1 MILALIT
8 TLSFAAA
15 GAEPVAAIS
24 LYNPTEWQAPFLVEI
39 PTGKIAAPDLLDW
52 RSLRLHAP
60 QGVIPFALREGRA
73 HWKTRFTSPV
83 EHPRAED
90 LLVFMCEVP
99 PGEWV
104 KIEVHE
110 DPPLASDKTNALT
123 REKDLCTI
131 SYSNIQAVIDEST
144 GQLRELTC
152 DKEPLIIEPLSIKV
166 NKLDESKA
174 YELVG
179 GFGPGYADPADP
191 NAPHIK
197 VNLADPA
204 ACSAKLV
211 SSSSSAAMTEV
222 NFLIDVEKGPSIALT
237 YRVYA
242 NGVIDMMADG
252 MPWQGESPWRRHA
265 ARYSLPLSGTK
276 ESIPCLED
284 RFAFYGFKGYTAAV
298 KQAANIWRG
307 EHVTTIELGEETVN
321 GRRWARR
328 LFTCPSEDAKAI
340 RDAVEALNEGLIVDV
355 LPMRDPMPSPDPA
368 NSASPF
374 HSGLISNAESL
385 GIDGDGFQIQ
395 PAGKNEGWRII
406 AGTQNGVYRAKNC
419 IAAYQARY
427 GASVPLVAENPV
439 VNLRAGGF
447 GGGDFEVDFP
457 YGTEEEWKSVL
468 ENLAGSGMNYFTCLG
483 MWGNWK
489 MPVTYKYM
497 PELRS
502 SAPDAYDESSGAKFS
517 EADQLRDR
525 ALRLTQ
531 FLHERGGKVWLWIP
545 IGCVPTTFV
554 HAFPDAMAP
563 IPDKGHS
570 DKIPCFTHPDYLR
583 YLDAYFNELL
593 ETYPID
599 GLMLVRDDNGGLC
612 TCDRCKEFVAASR
625 TKNAA
630 WEQYLAIYDLLHR
643 KGFKGD
649 IAVYPYF
656 DGYAP
661 QLEPLIPKDVY
672 VVGHGGESAVLT
684 RDYNRIGLMGDTW
697 LDNLYANFRIP
708 SSPRM
713 HRLLV
718 DRGSFWIGGAYCGT
732 ELPWE
737 SMGRFG
743 WEPSATPNTF
753 RYEWGLKTFGQEG
766 AVAFVRMNQAYE
778 HLWEINARYLPPA
791 TWMKLDA
798 SERSRVL
805 TDAVIDV
812 AALRERLAAL
822 KQKADDASHAR
833 WFAHMELFAPF
844 FEYHLHRLDLFAK
857 IYDMVI
863 AHQDALVKGERLP
876 EDVRQKILA
885 LYKEIYDWAA
895 KYDTQMKTGPDGMLE
910 RCRWM
915 TSPYKEWMAGY
926 DQWLEGQ
933 LNVKQ
938 FAGTMQLKTMDINA
952 GQPFTLTV
960 ELRNTGV
967 CPWIPGVGQQ
977 LQLSGVAEQLGLPK
991 SWPYNGEWIVP
1002 GDTRTIQLQ
1011 GTAPSTPGSGIL
1023 KVGLTSPFRVPEEF
1037 TKAEINIEWK

>member
-24 LYNPTEWQAPFLVEI
+24 LYNPTEWQGSFLVEI
-39 PTGKIAAPDLLDW
+39 PTGKIAAPNLLDW
-52 RSLRLHAP
+52 QRVHLLTP
-60 QGVIPFALREGRA
+60 KGDIPFALREGRA
-73 HWKTRFTSPV
+73 HWQTHFTSPV

-90 LLVFMCEVP
+90 LLVFACEVP
-99 PGEWV
+99 PAEWM

-110 DPPLASDKTNALT
+110 DPALASDKTNSLT
-123 REKDLCTI
+123 QENALCTI
-131 SYSNIQAVIDEST
+131 QYPNIKTTIDTST
-144 GQLRELTC
+144 GQLLQLTNNN
-152 DKEPLIIEPLSIKV
+152 EPLLSSPFSINV
-166 NKLDESKA
+166 NKLAESNA

-179 GFGPGYADPADP
+179 GFGPGYADPVDP

-197 VNLADPA
+197 INYAEPISCHV
-204 ACSAKLV
+204 KLV

-242 NGVIDMMADG
+242 NGVIDMIADG
-252 MPWQGESPWRRHA
+252 LPWQGESPWCHHA

-298 KQAANIWRG
+298 KQAANVWRG
-307 EHVTTIELGEETVN
+307 EHITTIELGEESVN

-328 LFTCPSEDAKAI
+328 LFPCPSGDAKVI
-340 RDAVEALNEGLIVDV
+340 QNRIEAMDEGLIVDI
-355 LPMRDPMPSPDPA
+355 LPMHDPVQTDSPVFQSNLMP
-368 NSASPF
+368 
-374 HSGLISNAESL
+374 NAESL
-385 GIDGDGFQIQ
+385 GIDGDGFQIR
-395 PAGKNEGWRII
+395 PLGNGKDWRII
-406 AGTQNGVYRAKNC
+406 AGTQNGLYRAKNC
-419 IAAYQARY
+419 IAAYQARH

-517 EADQLRDR
+517 EVDQHRER

-554 HAFPDAMAP
+554 HAFPDVMAP
-563 IPDKGHS
+563 VPDKGHS
-570 DKIPCFTHPDYLR
+570 DKIPCFTHPDYHR
-583 YLDAYFNELL
+583 YLDIYFKELL

-612 TCDRCKEFVAASR
+612 TCKRCQEFVAASR

-672 VVGHGGESAVLT
+672 VVGHGGELAVLT
-684 RDYNRIGLMGDTW
+684 RDYSRIGLMGDTW

-708 SSPRM
+708 PSPRM
-713 HRLLV
+713 HRLLA
-718 DRGSFWIGGAYCGT
+718 DRGSFWIGGTYCGT

-737 SMGRFG
+737 SVGRFG

-753 RYEWGLKTFGQEG
+753 RYEWGLKTFGQDS
-766 AVAFVRMNQAYE
+766 AMDFVRMNQIYE
-778 HLWEINARYLPPA
+778 HLWGINARYMPPA
-791 TWMKLDA
+791 TWMKLDP
-798 SERSRVL
+798 SERAPVL
-805 TDAVIDV
+805 EDAMANV
-812 AALRERLAAL
+812 AALRERLTIL
-822 KQKADDASHAR
+822 KQKTDAKSHAR

-844 FEYHLHRLDLFAK
+844 FEYHLHRLDLFAT

-863 AHQDALVKGERLP
+863 AHQDALVKGERLT

-895 KYDTQMKTGPDGMLE
+895 KYDAQMKTGPNGMLE

-926 DQWLEGQ
+926 DQWLEGF
-933 LNVKQ
+933 LKVKQ
-938 FAGTMQLKTMDINA
+938 FAGTMQLKTTDIKA
-952 GQPFTLTV
+952 DQPFTLTV
-960 ELRNTGV
+960 ELHNTGV
-967 CPWIPGVGQQ
+967 CPWLPGVGQQ
-977 LQLSGVAEQLGLPK
+977 LQLSGVAEQLGLPT
-991 SWPYNGEWIVP
+991 SWPYDGEWTAP

-1011 GTAPSTPGSGIL
+1011 GTTPTTPASGIL
-1023 KVGLTSPFRVPEEF
+1023 KAGFTSPFRVPEEF
-1037 TKAEINIEWK
+1037 IKAEINVEWK